1 MKILHVNKFF
11 DLQGGTEVYLQAL
24 MEKQREQGHEVHALS
39 TRSEKNLPSPD
50 ASRFVER
57 FNMDRREGVAKDAQ
71 KAAAFLWNVEAKRAM
86 EEAIRELKPD
96 IIHLHNLYHHLSS
109 SVLRPIRES
118 KIPCVQTLHDLKLA
132 CPNYRMYTEGS
143 LCDRCKGGKYWNAV
157 KHHCLT
163 PGTLPNIL
171 AAMEMGMT
179 KFFQSYE
186 RTVNTFI
193 CPSQFMSDKMI
204 EWGEPAPKMRVI
216 PNPVD
221 LMPEPATCDGD
232 YILSAGRLS
241 VEKGIE
247 TLVRAAAL
255 VPHVRLRIAGIGP
268 LEQSITYL
276 ASQLHVSN
284 VEFLGYVRKAD
295 LFPLRARARA
305 VVMPNIGYENA
316 SLTALEA
323 MSHGVPLVASRIGGL
338 PEQAIP
344 GKTGILVEP
353 GDQVGLAKALDE
365 IWSMSAE
372 ARCELGANARA
383 LVQEKHTWGIHLKT
397 LEQAYQDVIGKKL

>member
-24 MEKQREQGHEVHALS
+24 MEHQTRTGHEVHALS
-39 TRSEKNLPSPD
+39 TRSEKNLPSID

-57 FNMDRREGVAKDAQ
+57 YNMDKREGALKDAQ

-86 EEAIRELKPD
+86 EEAIREIKPD

-109 SVLRPIRES
+109 SVLRPIRAS
-118 KIPCVQTLHDLKLA
+118 GIPCVQTLHDLKLA

-163 PGTLPNIL
+163 PSTLPNIL

-186 RTVNTFI
+186 RTVQTFI
-193 CPSQFMSDKMI
+193 CPSQFMADKMV

-221 LMPEPATCDGD
+221 LMPEAATADGD

-247 TLVRAAAL
+247 SLLRAAARIPQ
-255 VPHVRLRIAGIGP
+255 VQIRIAGIGP
-268 LEQSITYL
+268 LEQSLIYL
-276 ASQLHVSN
+276 AKQLQLNN
-284 VEFLGYVRKAD
+284 VEFLGYVRKAEMY
-295 LFPLRARARA
+295 PLRARARA
-305 VVMPNIGYENA
+305 MVMPNIGYENA

-323 MSHGVPLVASRIGGL
+323 MAHGVPLVASRIGGL

-344 GKTGILVEP
+344 GKTGFLVEP
-353 GDQVGLAKALDE
+353 GDVEALAGALQQVWEMPIEG
-365 IWSMSAE
+365 
-372 ARCELGANARA
+372 RRA
-383 LVQEKHTWGIHLKT
+383 LGEHARRIVQEKHTWGVHLAS
-397 LEQAYQDVIGKKL
+397 LEQAYQDVIGHRV